1 MTLAAIIRSNLQLL
15 LELAKRGTISGPATP
30 YEIEAQTGVGKST
43 VYRILDAAGDN
54 RTRIVV
60 LEKLANAYGLQAW
73 QLLIPQ
79 LDPLHPP
86 KIYTP
91 QEREQIEIWHAV
103 YEQVQR
109 LAGVGTDANHSRETG
124 AGKDHPRDGPH
135 SGSEP
140 PQKRDKYPR
149 P

>member
-1 MTLAAIIRSNLQLL
+1 MTLAATIRSNLQLL
-15 LELAKRGTISGPATP
+15 LELAKRGTISGPASP
-30 YEIEAQTGVGKST
+30 YEIEAKTGVGKST

-60 LEKLANAYGLQAW
+60 LEKLAHAYGLQAW

-86 KIYTP
+86 KVYTP

-109 LAGVGTDANHSRETG
+109 LAGVGTDADHPRETG
-124 AGKDHPRDGPH
+124 SGKDNSGSGPH
-135 SGSEP
+135 PGTES
-140 PQKRDKYPR
+140 KRDKYHR